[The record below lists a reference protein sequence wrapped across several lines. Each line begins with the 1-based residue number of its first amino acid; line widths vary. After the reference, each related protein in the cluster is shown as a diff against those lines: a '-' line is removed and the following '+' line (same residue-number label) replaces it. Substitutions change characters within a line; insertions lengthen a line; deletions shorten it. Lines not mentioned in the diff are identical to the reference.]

1 MFKRM
6 PEACQKPEFF
16 SLHCLALTPTGGGCG
31 SQIWV
36 TAPHPYLLVGRM
48 H

>member
-16 SLHCLALTPTGGGCG
+16 SLHCLALTPTRGGCG
-31 SQIWV
+31 SQIGDS
-36 TAPHPYLLVGRM
+36 PHPYLLVRRM